1 LKDLIGIGFEKNS
14 DYGYAKML
22 AVTSLNDAI
31 QLAMQSFGELRTE
44 RETVGLAG
52 ALNRVLLEAVSSD
65 EFVPLFNRSTV
76 DGYAVIS
83 SDVFGSSDSIPA
95 ILNLLGESQMGKHT
109 DLDLKPGQCAA
120 VPTGGE
126 VPAGA
131 DAMVMVEYTENLGG
145 GQVAIY
151 KPVAPGTNIIM
162 RGEDTKPGDVVL
174 PAGRRINAADTGSL
188 AALGVTSIPVSARP
202 RVAILSTGDEL
213 ITPEQK
219 PTPGQIRDVN
229 TPLLYNA
236 VLEAGGEPFE
246 LGILRDDEDNITRAV
261 QKAAADYDLVIIS
274 GGTSVGEKDAMPR
287 VIAKLGRM
295 LLHGIAVKPGKPTL
309 FGEINGVPVFGLA
322 GNPVAAYFLFYI
334 LIRPILFNLQGAEIH
349 DHQVNLPIARAYS
362 SNHGREEIVPVKVRA
377 GLVHPIASK
386 SGLITTLA
394 GTDGFIRIPRD
405 TEGLREG
412 DLVQVTLF
420 SR

>member
-1 LKDLIGIGFEKNS
+1 
-14 DYGYAKML
+14 ML
-22 AVTSLNDAI
+22 TVTSLNEAI
-31 QLAMQSFGELRTE
+31 HLAMKSFGSLRTG
-44 RETVGLAG
+44 REIVGLEG
-52 ALNRVLLEAVSSD
+52 ALNRVVPEGISSE

-76 DGYAVIS
+76 DGYAVVS

-95 ILNLLGESQMGKHT
+95 ILNHAGESHMGEHT
-109 DLDLKPGQCAA
+109 DLILKPGQCAA

-131 DAMVMVEYTENLGG
+131 DAMVMVEHTEKLGG
-145 GQVAIY
+145 GQVAFY
-151 KPVAPGTNIIM
+151 KPAAPGTNMIM

-174 PAGRRINAADTGSL
+174 PAGRRINAADTGTL
-188 AALGVTSIPVSARP
+188 AALGVTSVPVSMRP

-213 ITPEQK
+213 IPPAQK

-229 TPLLYNA
+229 SPLLHNA
-236 VLEAGGEPFE
+236 VLEAGGAPFE
-246 LGILRDDEDNITRAV
+246 LGILRDDEEEITRAV
-261 QKAAADYDLVIIS
+261 KSAALEYDIVIIS

-287 VIAKLGRM
+287 VIANLGEM

-309 FGEINGVPVFGLA
+309 FGEISGKPVFGLA
-322 GNPVAAYFLFYI
+322 GNPVAAYFLFYL
-334 LIRPILFNLQGAEIH
+334 LIRPILFQMQGAEPL
-349 DHQVNLPIARAYS
+349 DHMVTLPIARSYS
-362 SNHGREEIVPVKVRA
+362 SNHGREEIVPVMVRA
-377 GLVHPIASK
+377 GLVQPIASK

-405 TEGLREG
+405 LEGLREG
-412 DLVQVTLF
+412 DPVQVTLF